1 MAGVEQT
8 SCTGGPLQCGESKGG
23 GGGAWGT
30 VSKVLIYKDTTR
42 FLVRRWP

>member
-23 GGGAWGT
+23 MGNGVQG
-30 VSKVLIYKDTTR
+30 VDL
-42 FLVRRWP
+42 